1 MRYIPETTSDV
12 IVQVPEDK
20 NSYVNVRNVG
30 ASGRGDLEFTGTVSD
45 IVNNVVTI
53 INIADQFGN
62 SVFQYQDLL
71 KQGVEI
77 QVFSYGSPLGLET
90 PSVSVSGHISE
101 GNVDF
106 SGSLAIN
113 PNLNRLVYYIFGLN
127 VEKGTVSSAR
137 TTYTVGSKVLNPDLW
152 NTEQFIQL
160 NLLRSSTSVLP
171 VVYRA
176 WGSNIKFL
184 GVIGNNK
191 VGYPGSGSVVFRDL
205 GNTEIPSWEFEP
217 TLPSFLSGTIAI
229 SGGEPKLVSKLTSK
243 ETLEI
248 APKPFGSIPNY
259 IQCTGLSLDSGMQV
273 GNTVKFRVD
282 DTKFVRRALFTAG
295 SGQIKEVFFPS
306 GVYNIRD
313 SFFINTT
320 DESYSNVS
328 LRGVGDASII
338 RRLPCTLPNTD
349 YPGLLSFS
357 GNPVGSDSIE
367 GIRVSSIALGGSRNE
382 SFSFSSPIES
392 EVTLRFYDAN
402 NITVSSCTVFDNG
415 GGGIAFYNS
424 KGINLLSNRIL
435 RSGRAYETP
444 VSPLLIDT
452 SENIVAQGNIME
464 FATTGPKVISTDFS
478 TINANIIR
486 SCGDRGLIL
495 ETSFQWNS
503 QGNLAYSDNDS
514 LIKTI
519 DTYNNEYS
527 RASIEVRKGFSLDP
541 IYMTVTFGGES
552 VQIAR
557 GSVIASIFALTN
569 EGSKIEPATEF
580 FQVLETSD
588 QLEAGIFS
596 ITLPGGQDN
605 QTIGGRLVPAT
616 GSLNNASGYVYE
628 VSASV
633 KFGKFRPLSIEPRTI
648 NNIDYMAIRLR
659 NSSDLL
665 GFQIYS
671 EANTTQNDSVSI
683 SGFDNEN
690 LEGWDQNGYYPIV
703 RLDPDT
709 NSILINSIPELAS
722 TLTGTTEFSGS
733 AVLSLLRPNYF
744 IADGDLIVQS
754 I

>member
-53 INIADQFGN
+53 TNIADQFGN

-71 KQGVEI
+71 KHGVEV
-77 QVFSYGSPLGLET
+77 QVFSYGSPSALET
-90 PSVSVSGHISE
+90 PSVSVSGHTSE

-113 PNLNRLVYYIFGLN
+113 PSLNGLVYYIFGLD
-127 VEKGTVSSAR
+127 VEKGIVSSAR

-160 NLLRSSTSVLP
+160 NLLRSSTSILP

-176 WGSNIKFL
+176 WGPNTRFL

-217 TLPSFLSGTIAI
+217 TLPSFLSGTITI
-229 SGGEPKLVSKLTSK
+229 SGGEPKLVSKLTAK

-248 APKPFGSIPNY
+248 APKPFGSIPSY

-273 GNTVKFRVD
+273 GNTVRFRID

-320 DESYSNVS
+320 DENYSNVS
-328 LRGVGDASII
+328 LRGVGDASVI
-338 RRLPCTLPNTD
+338 RRLPCTLPNTN

-357 GNPVGSDSIE
+357 GSPVGSESIE

-514 LIKTI
+514 LIQTI

-557 GSVIASIFALTN
+557 GSVIASIFALTT
-569 EGSKIEPATEF
+569 EGAKITPATEF

-616 GSLNNASGYVYE
+616 GNLNNASGYVYE

-709 NSILINSIPELAS
+709 NSILIRSIPELAS
-722 TLTGTTEFSGS
+722 TLTGTTEFSGG